1 MFALKVD
8 FAEQKTEEVLSHFEV
23 ISYVKVMT
31 TSRAGGLHK
40 PPWGIPHTEPLGS
53 SNNPP
58 LAVVALP
65 PQMWQLSLS
74 LPCVKGGGTACRD
87 GRIVL
92 SFFYTSTIPQSAS
105 LTAPF
110 TQGSL
115 RCGGNC
121 AKLKLFV
128 TTSTAGGFREQISFE
143 HR

>member
-1 MFALKVD
+1 
-8 FAEQKTEEVLSHFEV
+8 
-23 ISYVKVMT
+23 MT

-40 PPWGIPHTEPLGS
+40 PPWGIPHAEPLGS

-110 TQGSL
+110 AQGSL

-121 AKLKLFV
+121 AKLKLSV
-128 TTSTAGGFREQISFE
+128 TTGTAGVFREQSKKERKKSLIFQYFFTKTIAF
-143 HR
+143 